1 VCNIYELVT
10 KFKQKLTKYLLTNST
25 SKKGINHIKNVVK
38 ASDCE
43 FHIIHQENDI
53 GLDAII
59 ELFSNNKPTGKLIA
73 IQVKAGSSYVDIKK
87 QICKFNISGHK
98 DYWLKHNLDV
108 YGIVYSP
115 ELLQAYY
122 LDIKKSLLQYPE
134 KTVIKIDISPEN
146 EFTYESFNNRIKDL
160 KLNSASLIE
169 KFDKFCA
176 TQENKSFRFF
186 FNSLNVSTTNA
197 LEKILSV
204 QNFTELLLVINCN
217 LVSEKLKNQIK
228 SEIGMQQCSN
238 KYHGNFHFSKKRD
251 VYLEQKATKYFN
263 QKFTELKEHLLND

>member
-1 VCNIYELVT
+1 
-10 KFKQKLTKYLLTNST
+10 LTKYLLTNST
-25 SKKGINHIKNVVK
+25 SKKGINHIKKVVK

-87 QICKFNISGHK
+87 QVCKFNISSHK

-134 KTVIKIDISPEN
+134 KTVIKIDMSLEN
-146 EFTYESFNNRIKDL
+146 EFTFESFNHKIKGL
-160 KLNSASLIE
+160 KLNKTSLLE
-169 KFDKFCA
+169 KFDNFCLA
-176 TQENKSFRFF
+176 QENKSFRFF
-186 FNSLNVSTTNA
+186 FNNLNVSTKNA

-204 QNFTELLLVINCN
+204 DNFAELLVVINCN
-217 LVSEKLKNQIK
+217 LVSEELKNHIK
-228 SEIGMQQCSN
+228 SDIGMQQCSN
-238 KYHGNFHFSKKRD
+238 KYHGNFYFSTKKD
-251 VYLEQKATKYFN
+251 VFFEQKATEYFN
-263 QKFTELKEHLLND
+263 QKFTELKTLLLND